1 MIIFITGGQRSGK
14 STFAEGLLKDK
25 LNVGYIATSIV
36 TDGEMEERVNIHR
49 NSRPRQWRTIEAY
62 RDIAS
67 NIGDEDIYILE
78 CLGTMTGNIMYDHT
92 KDLDSI
98 DGEVSKVI
106 EEEIFSEIEKLINA
120 IKEKDKDL
128 IIVTNEVGFSL
139 TSTNQVG
146 RVYTDILGRINQR
159 VARFCDEA
167 YLVVS
172 GMEVRLK

>member
-1 MIIFITGGQRSGK
+1 MITFITGGQRSGK
-14 STFAEGLLKDK
+14 STFAEGLLRDK

-36 TDGEMEERVNIHR
+36 TDQEMEDRVDIHR
-49 NSRPRQWRTIEAY
+49 NSRPSVWRTIEAY
-62 RDIAS
+62 KDIAA

-98 DGEVSKVI
+98 DGEISKVI
-106 EEEIFSEIEKLINA
+106 EEEIFSEMEQLINT
-120 IKEKDKDL
+120 IKKKKKDL

-159 VARFCDEA
+159 VAQLCDEA